1 MRICRICFNLFA
13 QTVYMDGDSRGVS
26 HGIQIPYAIVK
37 RIFAEYDLRMLR
49 EKEQEI
55 KLACCKNHLV
65 SPKKYAP
72 RLRLNLKRAKTQD
85 NRRPYFLNNRGIAS
99 TGESCTDP
107 STRMALPFLYPLK

>member
-1 MRICRICFNLFA
+1 MGRIAFHLFA
-13 QTVYMDGDSRGVS
+13 QPIDMDGDGRRTA
-26 HGIQIPYAIVK
+26 HGIQLPDAVIQ
-37 RIFAEYDLRMLR
+37 RLLAEDDLRMLR

-72 RLRLNLKRAKTQD
+72 RLRLNLKRAKKQD

-107 STRMALPFLYPLK
+107 SSRMALPFLYPLK